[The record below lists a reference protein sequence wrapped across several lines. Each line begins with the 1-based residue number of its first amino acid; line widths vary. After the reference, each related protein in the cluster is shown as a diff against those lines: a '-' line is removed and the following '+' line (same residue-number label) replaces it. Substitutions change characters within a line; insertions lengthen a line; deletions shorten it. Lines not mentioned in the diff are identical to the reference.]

1 VLVTFIG
8 GVGTVHGP
16 VLGAALF
23 VFLRRSALRRVDLHL
38 LIFGVLFIALM
49 LLFLAGL
56 IEAATRL
63 LALLRRRPTARGAA
77 MCRTR
82 PDPRERPRIPHF
94 RGNPCHVRGDRA

>member
-23 VFLRRSALRRVDLHL
+23 VFLREYLARRRVDLHL
-38 LIFGVLFIALM
+38 LIFGVLFIALV

-56 IEAATRL
+56 I
-63 LALLRRRPTARGAA
+63 
-77 MCRTR
+77 
-82 PDPRERPRIPHF
+82 
-94 RGNPCHVRGDRA
+94 

>member
-1 VLVTFIG
+1 MLTAASLVCQCKTSDAVLVTFIG

-23 VFLRRSALRRVDLHL
+23 VFLREYLALRRVDLHL
-38 LIFGVLFIALM
+38 LIFGVL
-49 LLFLAGL
+49 
-56 IEAATRL
+56 
-63 LALLRRRPTARGAA
+63 RRRPTARWAA

-82 PDPRERPRIPHF
+82 PDPREPPRIPHF